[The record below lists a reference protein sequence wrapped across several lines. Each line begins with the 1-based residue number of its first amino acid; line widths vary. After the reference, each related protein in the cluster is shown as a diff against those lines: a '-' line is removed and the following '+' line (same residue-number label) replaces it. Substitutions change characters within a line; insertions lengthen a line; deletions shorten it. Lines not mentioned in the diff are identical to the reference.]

1 MKKILIVDDDRRFR
15 KALAENFRRHGRYEI
30 LEAAVGS
37 EAIEQLRAQPDI
49 CCVLLDYN
57 FDQWGGPG
65 QMNGLQIYERLREI
79 APSMAIIM
87 MSGVAG
93 IRVVDEAYHQF
104 HVPRFLDKGD
114 FNALVRELG
123 PLIAEDEE
131 VIVQTTD
138 NRRLLSEHGFHAGA
152 ATMQAV
158 CRDAIDAA
166 LSGLHVLIAG
176 ESGTGK
182 TLLARAIHTIAA
194 ERGLRGKRL
203 RAIRCSTIPAD
214 QMRAAL
220 FGPTG
225 PARDGDTTDDQG
237 LLRSSVGDGTC
248 YLDELTALPAHVQA
262 ELAALL
268 DGDIHD
274 AHGSGMR
281 TDTDDR
287 SITCPHL
294 IAATGRN
301 IAHALEHGELREDLY
316 YGFGAVLVLPPL
328 RERADDIPGLVA
340 CSLNRTPGKDS
351 ARATVAQEAMAL
363 LQGQPWIGNIR
374 QLFRVIHRARAMT
387 GSGTI
392 TMDAVQR
399 ALRIEDD
406 MVTIAA
412 TGSAPGVDVAR
423 RQLARALLSRPRD
436 HEQRVVG
443 GVDEA
448 LRDFR
453 REILEQMLGE
463 TRGNLAEAARRLG
476 RTKLAAWIEELGI
489 DPEKYR

>member
-30 LEAAVGS
+30 LEAGVGT
-37 EAIEQLRAQPDI
+37 EAIAQVRAHPDI
-49 CCVLLDYN
+49 SCVLLDYS
-57 FDQWGGPG
+57 FDTWGGPG
-65 QMNGLQIYERLREI
+65 QMNGLQIHEKLREI
-79 APSMAIIM
+79 SPSVAIIM
-87 MSGVAG
+87 MSEVAR
-93 IRVVDEAYHQF
+93 ISVVEGAFRHL
-104 HVPRFLDKGD
+104 HVGRFLDKGD

-131 VIVQTTD
+131 SAVQTTD
-138 NRRLLSEHGFHAGA
+138 NRRLLAEQGFHTGA
-152 ATMQAV
+152 EAMQAV

-182 TLLARAIHTIAA
+182 TLLARTIHAIAA
-194 ERGLRGKRL
+194 KQGLRGERF

-214 QMRAAL
+214 EMRAAL
-220 FGPTG
+220 FD
-225 PARDGDTTDDQG
+225 PASPVHDGDAADDHG

-248 YLDELTALPAHVQA
+248 YLDELTALPTYVQA

-268 DGDIHD
+268 DGDVHD
-274 AHGSGMR
+274 ADGSGSR
-281 TDTDDR
+281 TDTDA
-287 SITCPHL
+287 SSATCPHL

-301 IAHALEHGELREDLY
+301 IAHALDHGELREDLY

-340 CSLNRTPGKDS
+340 CCLKRTPGKDA
-351 ARATVAQEAMAL
+351 ARTPVAQEAMAL
-363 LQGQPWIGNIR
+363 LQGQPWTGNIR
-374 QLFRVIHRARAMT
+374 QLFRVVHRAQAMT
-387 GSGTI
+387 GSGVI

-412 TGSAPGVDVAR
+412 TGSAPGLDVAR

-489 DPEKYR
+489 DPEKFR